1 MSASVSGAYA
11 SAHLPEC
18 TLPKGWG
25 DCICGELRACEQRAY
40 ALGIEVGKHDG
51 WLAGRA
57 AGVVAARDAVAAI
70 PAVALGWA
78 VLGDDALAA
87 IDALTPDP
95 HRTHRDD
102 GVQWCEECTDTA
114 DDNRPTPCVLHRAR
128 GQRLGRYRPAEM
140 AYRHGFAD
148 GVAAAREAVAAVDPN
163 APGGNMD
170 YGVNVQRRA
179 LDAID
184 ALAPDPHRAHREDG
198 VQWCEDCADDT
209 DDRPTPC
216 ELHRAQGQRWC
227 RDCYADAEAE
237 ARGDREREGR

>member
-25 DCICGELRACEQRAY
+25 DCICAALRACEQRSY

-51 WLAGRA
+51 WIAGHA
-57 AGVVAARDAVAAI
+57 AGVQAARD
-70 PAVALGWA
+70 
-78 VLGDDALAA
+78 
-87 IDALTPDP
+87 
-95 HRTHRDD
+95 
-102 GVQWCEECTDTA
+102 
-114 DDNRPTPCVLHRAR
+114 
-128 GQRLGRYRPAEM
+128 
-140 AYRHGFAD
+140 
-148 GVAAAREAVAAVDPN
+148 AVAAVDPN

-179 LDAID
+179 LAAID

-198 VQWCEDCADDT
+198 VQWCEDCTDDT

-216 ELHRAQGQRWC
+216 ELHRARGQRWC